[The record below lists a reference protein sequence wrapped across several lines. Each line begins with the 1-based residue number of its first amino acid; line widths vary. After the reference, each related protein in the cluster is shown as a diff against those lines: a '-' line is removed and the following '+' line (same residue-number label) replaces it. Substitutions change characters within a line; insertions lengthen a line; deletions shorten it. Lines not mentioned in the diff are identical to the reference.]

1 METKP
6 MIEAALHHAIM
17 HLGAES
23 GTIHLREPG
32 HAVLKLSA
40 HHAIPESVVAVIDTI
55 PWGKGMAG
63 LAAERKAPIDACNLQ
78 TSTSSD
84 IRPGARATG
93 TQGALVVPML
103 LDGEVFG
110 TFGVATFR
118 EREFT
123 PEETA
128 WLLDYASTLASR
140 LAAAAGS

>member
-6 MIEAALHHAIM
+6 MIDQALHHAMM
-17 HLGAES
+17 HLHADS
-23 GTIHLREPG
+23 GTVHLREPG
-32 HAVLKLSA
+32 RDVLVLAA
-40 HHAIPESVVAVIDTI
+40 HHAIPETVLSVIGTI

-78 TSTSSD
+78 TSTSTD

-110 TFGVATFR
+110 TFGVACFR

-123 PEETA
+123 PDETA
-128 WLLDYASTLASR
+128 WLLDYASTLAAR
-140 LAAAAGS
+140 LSAAAKS